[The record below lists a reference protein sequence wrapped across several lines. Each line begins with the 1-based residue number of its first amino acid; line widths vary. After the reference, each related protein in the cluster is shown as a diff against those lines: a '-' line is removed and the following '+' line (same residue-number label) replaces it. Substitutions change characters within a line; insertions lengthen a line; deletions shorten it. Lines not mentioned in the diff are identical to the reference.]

1 VGIDWVNELNWLVG
15 LGVVVGLAGVVVQVL
30 PGAFLVGGA
39 VLAWGLIV
47 RGTAGWTVAAVALGV
62 TAAGQVVKYL
72 VAGRYLQR
80 GGVPNSTMLW
90 GGAAG
95 VVGFFVVPVVG
106 VFLGFPLGVY
116 VAERVRL
123 REHGA
128 AWAST
133 WRAMKASGLT
143 ILIELAAALIVAA
156 AWVVALVVH

>member
-1 VGIDWVNELNWLVG
+1 MQWGNELTWLVG
-15 LGVVVGLAGVVVQVL
+15 LAVVVGLVGVVVQVL

-47 RGTAGWTVAAVALGV
+47 RGAPGWTVAALAVLL

-80 GGVPNSTMLW
+80 GGVPGSTLAW
-90 GGAAG
+90 GGLG
-95 VVGFFVVPVVG
+95 GFVGFFAIPVVG
-106 VFLGFPLGVY
+106 VFVGFVAAVY

-123 REHGA
+123 RRHRE

-133 WRAMKASGLT
+133 WRATKASGLT
-143 ILIELAAALIVAA
+143 IVIELAAALLVAT
-156 AWVVALVVH
+156 AWVVALVVR